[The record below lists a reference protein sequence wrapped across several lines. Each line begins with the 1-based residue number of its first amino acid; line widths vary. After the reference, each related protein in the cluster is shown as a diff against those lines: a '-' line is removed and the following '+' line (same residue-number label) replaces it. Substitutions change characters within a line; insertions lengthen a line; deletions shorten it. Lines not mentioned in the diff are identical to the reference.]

1 MKKMPQFVELKDKYS
16 FHYDA
21 LENILDSM
29 EKKQFKKQGFLQQTL
44 LSLMNEEGKKLKE
57 KDLLSDLVST
67 LQKTTSS

>member
-29 EKKQFKKQGFLQQTL
+29 EKKQFKKQGFLQQSL

>member
-29 EKKQFKKQGFLQQTL
+29 EKKQFKKQGFLQQSL

-57 KDLLSDLVST
+57 MDLLSDLVST